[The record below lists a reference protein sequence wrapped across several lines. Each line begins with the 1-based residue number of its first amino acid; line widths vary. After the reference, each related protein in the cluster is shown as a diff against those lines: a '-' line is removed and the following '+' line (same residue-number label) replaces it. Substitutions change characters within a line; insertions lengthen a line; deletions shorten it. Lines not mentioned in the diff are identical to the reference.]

1 MKGLKKGD
9 LVIMHTCGESL
20 APKNKGRIWVC
31 KTDEYVTG
39 EKPYEQQLVFL
50 EGFSGSF
57 ATKYL
62 EKINAEQNVN
72 SVPGLRQFVNGAIY
86 DHERLVLSYEQA
98 GQLMQG
104 IQDVESNFYKAM
116 HETLEENRILANQLG
131 KLMEDMKAIYELSA
145 EDGISKKLDKCYV
158 IASKYVQGVFS

>member
-1 MKGLKKGD
+1 MKELKKGD
-9 LVIMHTCGESL
+9 LVIMHTCGEAS
-20 APKNKGRIWVC
+20 APEYKGRIWVC
-31 KTDEYVTG
+31 ASDEFKHTP
-39 EKPYEQQLVFL
+39 KYEYGCVFL

-57 ATKYL
+57 CTDYL
-62 EKINAEQNVN
+62 EKINVEQNVN

-98 GQLMQG
+98 EKLMND
-104 IQDVESNFYKAM
+104 IEKVETNFYVALQD
-116 HETLEENRILANQLG
+116 TFEENRILANQLG

>member
-9 LVIMHTCGESL
+9 LVIMHTCGEADSK
-20 APKNKGRIWVC
+20 KNKGRIWVC
-31 KTDEYVTG
+31 KTDEYETG
-39 EKPYEQQLVFL
+39 EGKYKQQLVFL

-62 EKINAEQNVN
+62 EKIKVEQNVN
-72 SVPGLRQFVNGAIY
+72 SVPGLRQFVNGAVH

-98 GQLMQG
+98 EQLITS
-104 IQDVESNFYKAM
+104 IQSVESNFYKAI

-145 EDGISKKLDKCYV
+145 EDGISKKLDKCYA

>member
-9 LVIMHTCGESL
+9 LVIMHTCGE
-20 APKNKGRIWVC
+20 ADAEKYNGRVWVC
-31 KTDEYVTG
+31 RTDEYTTG
-39 EKPYEQQLVFL
+39 EGKYKQQLVFL
-50 EGFSGSF
+50 EGFTGAF
-57 ATKYL
+57 AAKYL
-62 EKINAEQNVN
+62 QKINVEQNVN

-98 GQLMQG
+98 EKLMQG
-104 IQDVESNFYKAM
+104 IESVESNFYKALN
-116 HETLEENRILANQLG
+116 ETLEENRILANQLG

-145 EDGISKKLDKCYV
+145 EDGISKKLDKCYL

>member
-9 LVIMHTCGESL
+9 LVIMHTCGEADSE
-20 APKNKGRIWVC
+20 KYKGRIWVC

-62 EKINAEQNVN
+62 EKINVEQNVN

-98 GQLMQG
+98 EQLMTN

-131 KLMEDMKAIYELSA
+131 QMIEDMKEIYELSA
-145 EDGISKKLDKCYV
+145 EDGISKKLDRCYCV
-158 IASKYVQGVFS
+158 ARKYIEGVFN